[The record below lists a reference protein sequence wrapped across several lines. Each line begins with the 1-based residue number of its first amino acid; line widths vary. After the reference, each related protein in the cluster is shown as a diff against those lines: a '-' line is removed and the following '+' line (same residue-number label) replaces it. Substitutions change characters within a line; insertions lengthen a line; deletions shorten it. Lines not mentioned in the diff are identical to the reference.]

1 MDMITIML
9 LGPSLNAV
17 SGVSTH
23 LNQMYRS
30 SLSRDFHLVH
40 FQVGSEGRGESS
52 AGKFLR
58 LLISPFQFV
67 TALVRL
73 RPDIVH
79 VNTSMEQK
87 SYWRDVV
94 YVVIAKLLR
103 KRVVYQVHGGALP
116 EVFFANRPLLT
127 GLLRKVLRSADK
139 VVLLAQRE
147 LHAYRRFD
155 QSLPLAVIPNA
166 IDLVADPYGKQMHAR
181 PLLLVYVGRL
191 AASKGVFE
199 LLAALALVRSAG
211 AMATLK
217 IAGSGPAEA
226 ALRAQVIQLKL
237 QDAVTFLGPVFGQ
250 EKDKLWE
257 CADLFGFP
265 THHEGLPYALLE
277 SMAARTPALV
287 CPVGAIPDVMQDGV
301 HGLFVAPQ
309 DPQALAQAIL
319 LLDKD
324 RDLLHS
330 MGQACRQRIE
340 SYYSLERLAQD
351 FRDTYGALH
360 R

>member
-1 MDMITIML
+1 MKMTTVML

-23 LNQMYRS
+23 LNQMCRS
-30 SLSRDFHLVH
+30 SLSHDFDLVH
-40 FQVGSEGRGESS
+40 FQVGSEGRGESA
-52 AGKFLR
+52 AGKSLR
-58 LLISPFQFV
+58 LLISPFQFAM
-67 TALVRL
+67 ALFRV

-87 SYWRDVV
+87 SYWRDIV
-94 YVVIAKLLR
+94 YVLIAKLAGR
-103 KRVVYQVHGGALP
+103 RVLYQVHGGALP
-116 EVFFANRPLLT
+116 EEFFGNRPVLT
-127 GLLRKVLRSADK
+127 GLLRRVLRSADAI
-139 VVLLAQRE
+139 VLLAQRE
-147 LHAYRRFD
+147 LLAYRHFD
-155 QSLPLAVIPNA
+155 QALPLKVIPNA
-166 IDLVADPYGKQMHAR
+166 IDIVADPQDKQLHTR

-191 AASKGVFE
+191 AESKGVFE
-199 LLAALALVRSAG
+199 LLEALALVRSADVKVN
-211 AMATLK
+211 LR

-226 ALRAQVIQLKL
+226 DLRAQVVQMGL
-237 QDAVTFLGPVFGQ
+237 QDTVTFLGPVFGE

-257 CADLFGFP
+257 GADLFGFP

-309 DPQALAQAIL
+309 DPEALAQAIL
-319 LLDKD
+319 RLDKD
-324 RDLLHS
+324 RDLLQS
-330 MGQACRQRIE
+330 MGQACRDRIE

-351 FRDTYGALH
+351 FRDTYGAL
-360 R
+360 RR